1 MTSSPIPDCPEI
13 HSTVT
18 TELGVHL
25 ILRIDKDWDADRQ
38 AAVAELERK
47 TQAATAF
54 AASPAFKARYGTRIG
69 VLRVQS
75 PAAAPSIV
83 AHLLSEQGIEL
94 ELLPGADAG
103 PQSADG
109 PASSDPDAKADA
121 DADAPACSFC
131 GRQHLPT
138 DKASMTDSGWAC
150 PACFRVWTLKAQPQL
165 LSKPRRLRFPPR
177 LILPLI
183 IALAVLFALGA
194 YYELRRMNSMNRVI
208 RQHLPTE

>member
-1 MTSSPIPDCPEI
+1 MTSSPIPECPEI

-18 TELGVHL
+18 TDLGVHL

-38 AAVAELERK
+38 TAVAELERK

-94 ELLPGADAG
+94 EQLTDSAAAPRGAGGSPG
-103 PQSADG
+103 P
-109 PASSDPDAKADA
+109 DA
-121 DADAPACSFC
+121 DADAQSCSFC
-131 GRQHLPT
+131 KREHLT
-138 DKASMTDSGWAC
+138 TEKATMTDSGWAC
-150 PACFRVWTLKAQPQL
+150 PACFRVWTLKTQPQL

-183 IALAVLFALGA
+183 IAVAALFALGA
-194 YYELRRMNSMNRVI
+194 YYELRRLNSMNRVI
-208 RQHLPTE
+208 RQHLPRE

>member
-1 MTSSPIPDCPEI
+1 MTSSPIPECPEI

-25 ILRIDKDWDADRQ
+25 ILRVDKDWDADRQ

-54 AASPAFKARYGTRIG
+54 AASPAFKSLYGTRIG

-94 ELLPGADAG
+94 EQL
-103 PQSADG
+103 
-109 PASSDPDAKADA
+109 PASAADPQGTPAESQGVPAPTS
-121 DADAPACSFC
+121 ADAPGCSFC
-131 GRQHLPT
+131 PRQHLPT
-138 DKASMTDSGWAC
+138 EKATMTDSGWAC
-150 PACFRVWTLKAQPQL
+150 PACFRVWTLKNQPQL
-165 LSKPRRLRFPPR
+165 LTKERRLRFPPR

-183 IALAVLFALGA
+183 IAVAVLFALGA
-194 YYELRRMNSMNRVI
+194 YYELRRLNSMNRVI